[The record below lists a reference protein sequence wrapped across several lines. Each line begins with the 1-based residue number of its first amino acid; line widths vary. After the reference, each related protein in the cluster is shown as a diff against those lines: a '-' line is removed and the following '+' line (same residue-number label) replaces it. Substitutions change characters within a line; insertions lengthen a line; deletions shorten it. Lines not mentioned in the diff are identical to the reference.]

1 MKNSFLHPDNASM
14 TSPRTNILSPPALQ
28 VTVGSGADCR
38 HLEFTKS
45 FRIGRSG
52 ECEVCVKDEHVS
64 RIHAGVKIE
73 NGTWYIRDLNSA
85 NGLYCLG
92 EHFESASIVG
102 STTIRLGIQGPEVS
116 FKVVQPKKDEPT
128 LANET
133 VIARYV
139 EHYFG
144 KSAGHDPV
152 GDHTMF
158 VRKAFEHVQ
167 TKQKRKYGYIVGA
180 LLIAVIAAG
189 TYGIYEHQQ
198 IKRQRATA
206 ENLFY
211 AMKTLDVDIANL
223 ESAVLRSNNQ
233 QSINV
238 IRNYEKRRKDMEHSY
253 DEFLATL
260 HVYNPKMTEPEQLIM
275 RVARIFGECELDMP
289 PDFMA
294 EVNKYIKLWQSS
306 GRFARGIKTAKA
318 NGYTLFISHE
328 FLAQGLPP
336 QFFYL
341 ALQESDFDP
350 YNSGPMTRKG
360 IAKGMW
366 QFIPETAVK
375 YGLHLGPLVDLRRP
389 DPGDER
395 HHYDKETKAAASYI
409 RDLYGT
415 DAQASGL
422 LVMACYNWGE
432 GRVLPLVRSMPL
444 NPRERNFWQLLAK
457 HREQIPQE
465 TYDYVFYIVS
475 AAVIGENPRLFGFDF
490 DNPLADPGTDKST
503 KMLQRDLMASSAQPR
518 PKQIP

>member
-1 MKNSFLHPDNASM
+1 M

-28 VTVGSGADCR
+28 VTLGSGADCR
-38 HLEFTKS
+38 RLEFRKS
-45 FRIGRSG
+45 VRIGRSE

-64 RIHAGVKIE
+64 RIHAEVKIE

-92 EHFESASIVG
+92 ERFESASIVG

-128 LANET
+128 VASET

-144 KSAGHDPV
+144 KGAADGPAGE
-152 GDHTMF
+152 HTMF

-167 TKQKRKYGYIVGA
+167 TKQKRRYGYVVGA
-180 LLIAVIAAG
+180 LLIAIIAAG
-189 TYGIYEHQQ
+189 AYGIYEHQE

-211 AMKTLDVDIANL
+211 SMKTLDVDIANL
-223 ESAVLRSNNQ
+223 ESAVLSSNNQ
-233 QSINV
+233 QSIDV
-238 IRNYEKRRKDMEHSY
+238 IRNYEKRRKDMERSY
-253 DEFLATL
+253 DNFLATL
-260 HVYNPKMTEPEQLIM
+260 HVYNPKMTEQERLVM

-289 PDFMA
+289 PRLHGRGQSNTSNCGSPPGDLREDDQNGKGQRIYSVDF
-294 EVNKYIKLWQSS
+294 Q
-306 GRFARGIKTAKA
+306 
-318 NGYTLFISHE
+318 E

-341 ALQESDFDP
+341 AMQESDFDP

-389 DPGDER
+389 DPGDDR

-432 GRVLPLVRSMPL
+432 GRVLPLVSQHAP
-444 NPRERNFWQLLAK
+444 E
-457 HREQIPQE
+457 
-465 TYDYVFYIVS
+465 S
-475 AAVIGENPRLFGFDF
+475 ARTEFLAVIG
-490 DNPLADPGTDKST
+490 
-503 KMLQRDLMASSAQPR
+503 
-518 PKQIP
+518 